1 MQSQLSERTVPLILY
16 YSILT
21 GFVTR
26 NKLDLLLNLLNNH
39 TRKTDTNVDNFN
51 KKEIKK
57 DIIVMND
64 VKKAKL
70 ETTSNKNKAL
80 ILG

>member
-1 MQSQLSERTVPLILY
+1 MLY

-39 TRKTDTNVDNFN
+39 TRKTDTNTDNFN

-64 VKKAKL
+64 VKKSKL
-70 ETTSNKNKAL
+70 ETSSYKNKAL